1 MLSGIVTALLAAC
14 MIYAA
19 VRKLS
24 HSEDVVR
31 SYARAGVPE
40 ERLNL
45 LAALLLAGAAG
56 LLAGLAWEPF
66 GTVAAAATAVYFAV
80 AVAAHVRA
88 GDAAR
93 LGMPLILALLAVAVL
108 VL

>member
-1 MLSGIVTALLAAC
+1 MLAVIVTGLLAAC
-14 MIYAA
+14 MVYAA
-19 VRKLS
+19 VRKLT
-24 HSEDVVR
+24 HSEAVVR
-31 SYARAGVPE
+31 SYAQAGVPE
-40 ERLNL
+40 ERLNV

-56 LLAGLAWEPF
+56 LLAGLVWEPV

-93 LGMPLILALLAVAVL
+93 LGMPLVLALLAVAVL
-108 VL
+108 VA